1 MVKIRYNSKEMP
13 CMVSGDPTVGRFS
26 VELEANEAVTP
37 GQSAVFYDKD
47 RVIGGGI
54 IES

>member
-1 MVKIRYNSKEMP
+1 MVT
-13 CMVSGDPTVGRFS
+13 GDPSDGRLS
-26 VELEANEAVTP
+26 VELEDKEAVTP
-37 GQSAVFYDKD
+37 GQSAVFYHDD